1 MSISHS
7 ISHFTY
13 TSIIWMLI
21 IYVNI
26 INGGFIR
33 GESTTNWTDAK
44 AFCEENYDGLA
55 TINNAVELAE
65 SQTECF
71 KSGFSASGCWI
82 GLTATIDPDDQTVT
96 NWEFYEGGLPETPSA
111 PYGGIAVENE
121 IYLIGPSTDAWVLDL
136 DTNKWSTDDSV
147 SISDYGRTGQSGAAI
162 KGEYYFTS
170 HASKY
175 KIQKYVP
182 GYSLDPVFASL
193 NNDYYKCFT
202 ANQDANILYI
212 ISGTKLEYLD
222 VTSVNPPLQTSSNEI
237 PYSTDRPMCA
247 YLDAYIYVFG
257 SFGRNEISRI
267 NVGVHNEYFYSATW
281 HTLTTVMP
289 DTFMHSGQAVVAT
302 NGKIFIGAMMPPFAD
317 KVYEFSPEDQ
327 IITEIENFKSNDGRP
342 GSAFVYS
349 EYGDRIYALAGYYGY
364 ENNEGEWVEVG
375 LNSWECSNIFKNG
388 GICSW
393 TWNDNTSVD
402 YGFNKGVSSSPLVG
416 HSPWY
421 TDRPNGCGDGIS
433 NEFCVA
439 LGASGAA
446 CEQLWDNIDCKSND
460 PFPLCNIAPSTN
472 PTTYPTT
479 YPSTYPTTYPS
490 TYPTT
495 YPSTYPTTYP

>member
-136 DTNKWSTDDSV
+136 DTNKWSTDGSV
-147 SISDYGRTGQSGAAI
+147 SISVGDGLFGQQGAAI
-162 KGEYYFTS
+162 KGAYYFRS
-170 HASKY
+170 WNSD

-182 GYSLDPVFASL
+182 GDSLDPVFASANI
-193 NNDYYKCFT
+193 NNDKCVT

-212 ISGTKLEYLD
+212 IEDTKLEYLN
-222 VTSVNPPLQTSSNEI
+222 VTIVSPSLQTSSNEI
-237 PYSTDRPMCA
+237 PYSTFRPMCA
-247 YLDAYIYVFG
+247 YFDGYIYVFG
-257 SFGRNEISRI
+257 GQNTKAISRI

-281 HTLTTVMP
+281 HTLTSVMP
-289 DTFMHSGQAVVAT
+289 ENDMISGQAVVAS
-302 NGKIFIGAMMPPFAD
+302 NGKIYIGAMIPPFED

-342 GSAFVYS
+342 NSALVYS
-349 EYGDRIYALAGYYGY
+349 EYGDRICALAGY
-364 ENNEGEWVEVG
+364 ERDEKVA